1 MFVFI
6 KELMMRD
13 GQPSHSKVMNW
24 LAFGVATYMLMFE
37 IHPVTTELLLGY
49 MTIAVLNVGTSDFAK
64 SIEKRGIVKGNRDGE
79 I

>member
-1 MFVFI
+1 MFAFV

-24 LAFGVATYMLMFE
+24 LAFGVATYMMMFK
-37 IHPVTTELLLGY
+37 INPVTTELLLGY
-49 MTIAVLNVGTSDFAK
+49 MTIAMLNVGTSDFAS
-64 SIEKRGIVKGNRDGE
+64 SISKKPVVKGNRDGE